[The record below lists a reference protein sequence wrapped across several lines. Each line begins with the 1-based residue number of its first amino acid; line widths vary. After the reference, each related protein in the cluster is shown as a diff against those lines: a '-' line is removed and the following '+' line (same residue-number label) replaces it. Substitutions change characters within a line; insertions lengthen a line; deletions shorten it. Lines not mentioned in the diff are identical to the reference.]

1 MPEIRPMRD
10 LRDTN
15 TISRLCH
22 TTAEPV
28 FITKNGR
35 QDLVIMSNEEFERRC
50 AREEI
55 YAKLLEAEGDAARGN
70 LLARKGYRAL
80 TIRKKYEA
88 AYRVSEAQREVVV
101 QRIFYGRR
109 EYGKLL

>member
-15 TISRLCH
+15 AISRLCH

-35 QDLVIMSNEEFERRC
+35 QDLVIMSNEEYERRC

-55 YAKLLEAEGDAARGN
+55 YAKLLEAEGDAARGDLY
-70 LLARKGYRAL
+70 LLDADDVFSAMRA
-80 TIRKKYEA
+80 KYE
-88 AYRVSEAQREVVV
+88 Y
-101 QRIFYGRR
+101 
-109 EYGKLL
+109 

>member
-15 TISRLCH
+15 AISKLCH
-22 TTAEPV
+22 ATSEPV
-28 FITKNGR
+28 YITKNGY

-55 YAKLLEAEGDAARGN
+55 YAKLLEAEGDVARGE
-70 LLARKGYRAL
+70 LLNSEDVFSAMRA
-80 TIRKKYEA
+80 KYE
-88 AYRVSEAQREVVV
+88 Y
-101 QRIFYGRR
+101 
-109 EYGKLL
+109 

>member
-1 MPEIRPMRD
+1 MPEIRPMCY

-22 TTAEPV
+22 ATSEPAY
-28 FITKNGR
+28 ITKNGY

-55 YAKLLEAEGDAARGN
+55 YAKLLEAENDVARGE
-70 LLARKGYRAL
+70 LLDSDDVFSAMRA
-80 TIRKKYEA
+80 KYE
-88 AYRVSEAQREVVV
+88 Y
-101 QRIFYGRR
+101 
-109 EYGKLL
+109 

>member
-15 TISRLCH
+15 AISRLCH
-22 TTAEPV
+22 ATSEPV
-28 FITKNGR
+28 FITKNGY

-55 YAKLLEAEGDAARGN
+55 YAKLLEAEGDVARGD
-70 LLARKGYRAL
+70 LTDADDVFSTMRA
-80 TIRKKYEA
+80 KYE
-88 AYRVSEAQREVVV
+88 Y
-101 QRIFYGRR
+101 
-109 EYGKLL
+109 